1 MKGSA
6 SERFEELYR
15 RVWGALNRPDDP
27 DLSQHARQLLH
38 HVPAE
43 GVVSLTS
50 LAEHLALPKSTAS
63 VLVKELARRG
73 FVHRARDS
81 EDERR
86 LAIALTDQGRAR
98 LAADTVL
105 DPQPLAAALARLT
118 PDARTAL
125 LDGLEQLA
133 EAAEA
138 EGRRRGHAH

>member
-1 MKGSA
+1 VKGSA
-6 SERFEELYR
+6 AERFEELYR
-15 RVWGALNRPDDP
+15 RIWGALNRPDDP

-38 HVPAE
+38 HVPAT
-43 GVVSLTS
+43 GAVSLTA

-63 VLVKELARRG
+63 VLIKELARRG

-105 DPQPLAAALARLT
+105 DPQPLAAALAQLT
-118 PDARTAL
+118 PQARAAL
-125 LDGLEQLA
+125 LAGLEQLA
-133 EAAEA
+133 DAAEA
-138 EGRRRGHAH
+138 EVAGHSH